1 MNIQEIQERFSRK
14 LTPQVLVVFRP
25 SVGVNERS
33 QRLFRGRL
41 ANFFWLPPGSPIW
54 GTGGSPPMSAG
65 ALPPE
70 FIYMGLADLLF

>member
-14 LTPQVLVVFRP
+14 LTPQVWLCSDHRP

-65 ALPPE
+65 ALPP
-70 FIYMGLADLLF
+70 GLADLLF